1 MDRDTRSILEDIEMY
16 KDNDVSVEGKELADA
31 KAYLAIVMRELD
43 ESKQQVSYY
52 ENLLSRPKRNKWKG
66 LAIFEMLLFVAAIG
80 VLGTWYVRGSNAA
93 QETIEQEE
101 QNYVDTNSSEVT
113 QTSTYFKTEN
123 LEQLIEEQKD
133 NITGDFIASVETLF
147 GYQYLCFTDD
157 HMKVYYRNEYPSD
170 NTDKRMNVLID
181 NGTRLVEYN
190 WDYEFT
196 EFANLCPYYGTYSA
210 DGTSQLVFPVY
221 EADEA
226 EAEGETQSAVA
237 TTETETV
244 LKIPKELRVVDAEKL
259 WEYTSI
265 DIADTILN
273 AMTTTYSEVISDVG
287 TVTDT
292 RMTLKVNNA
301 EYLFSISKDAYVNAV
316 YYEENILD
324 FVDHF
329 SLDIDEDSISFK
341 GVLYVSDQEY
351 LGELS
356 GSIMLENQ
364 AFVMKGFQFAAYVNA
379 DQEGGDNEGVIT
391 PRKDILTEA
400 ISLYGRKGERYLVP
414 ISEKVE
420 KNTIT
425 NDSIKEEDG
434 FKVYYDEN
442 GKKACQ
448 IGIDVSKYQ
457 GEIDWQQVKESGIDY
472 AMIRIGYRGMNEGTL
487 ELDPCFIQNI
497 EAANEVGVPVG
508 VYFFSQA
515 ITTEEVIEEAEL
527 VIETLKDYE
536 VSYPVVYD
544 TEMVTTYAAR
554 ANNLKRQE
562 RTDFASTFCKMIKDA
577 GYTPMIYANTKWM
590 VMGID
595 LEQLSEYDLW
605 YAYYGDDVA
614 AFPYQFEMLQY
625 SDTGLIPG
633 IDTEVDLNISFKD
646 YTSVE

>member
-52 ENLLSRPKRNKWKG
+52 ENLLSRPKKNKWKG
-66 LAIFEMLLFVAAIG
+66 FAIFELLVFAAALG
-80 VLGTWYVRGSNAA
+80 VLGTWYVKESRAA
-93 QETIEQEE
+93 DEIPQQEE
-101 QNYVDTNSSEVT
+101 QQYVDTNSSEVT
-113 QTSTYFKTEN
+113 ETPTYFKAEN
-123 LEQLIEEQKD
+123 LEKLIEEQKD
-133 NITGDFIASVETLF
+133 NITGDFMASVETLF

-170 NTDKRMNVLID
+170 SSDKRMNVLID
-181 NGTRLVEYN
+181 NGARLVEYN
-190 WDYEFT
+190 WDYDFT
-196 EFANLCPYYGTYSA
+196 DFTNLCPYYGTYSA

-221 EADEA
+221 EMA
-226 EAEGETQSAVA
+226 EAESTETADAGSAVR
-237 TTETETV
+237 
-244 LKIPKELRVVDAEKL
+244 IPKELRVVDAEKL
-259 WEYTSI
+259 WEYASI
-265 DIADTILN
+265 DVSEEILKT
-273 AMTTTYSEVISDVG
+273 MTTTYSEVISDVG

-316 YYEENILD
+316 YYEENILK
-324 FVDHF
+324 FTDHF
-329 SLDIDEDSISFK
+329 SFEIDEDSITFK
-341 GVLYVSDQEY
+341 GVLYVSDKEY
-351 LGELS
+351 LGEIS

-364 AFVMKGFQFAAYVNA
+364 AFVMKGFQFAAYVEAN
-379 DQEGGDNEGVIT
+379 QEDGDDDGIII
-391 PRKDILTEA
+391 PRQDILTDY
-400 ISLYGRKGERYLVP
+400 ISLYGRKRERFLVP
-414 ISEKVE
+414 ISKVVD
-420 KNTIT
+420 KNTVT
-425 NDSIKEEDG
+425 NDSIKEKDG

-457 GEIDWQQVKESGIDY
+457 GEIDWVKVKESGIDY

-487 ELDPCFIQNI
+487 ELDPYFIQNI
-497 EAANEVGVPVG
+497 EAANEAGVPVG

-515 ITTEEVIEEAEL
+515 ITADEVVEEAEL
-527 VIETLKDYE
+527 VIETLKEYK
-536 VSYPVVYD
+536 VSYPVVFD

-554 ANNLKRQE
+554 ANNLTRQQ
-562 RTDFASTFCKMIKDA
+562 RTDFASMFCKMVKDA

-595 LEQLSEYDLW
+595 LEQLGDYDLW

-614 AFPYQFEMLQY
+614 AFPYQFDMLQY
-625 SDTGLIPG
+625 SDTGSVPG
-633 IDTEVDLNISFKD
+633 ISSEVDLNISFKN
-646 YTSVE
+646 YAE